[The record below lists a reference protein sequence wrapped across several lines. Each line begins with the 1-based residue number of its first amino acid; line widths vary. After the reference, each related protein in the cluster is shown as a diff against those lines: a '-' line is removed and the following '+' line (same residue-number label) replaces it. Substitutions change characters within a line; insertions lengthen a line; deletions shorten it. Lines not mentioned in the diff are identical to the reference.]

1 MQISSE
7 SIKVGHPDIVADI
20 IAANVIAEILDE
32 EKKLGLS
39 LENMPHCG
47 IEVFLGKG
55 ICLVGGEV
63 RTRAFVDIDNIAR
76 DSVIS
81 IGYNHAAVGLN
92 GHLMGVMNAI
102 IPQSPDINQGTSCE
116 LNKNHEI
123 GAGDQGIMY
132 GFACDETPELLP
144 LPYVLVNRLM
154 RAFENCGD
162 PIFAPDGKGQV
173 SVDYDIKTGKP
184 IRLAKVLMSNAVDYR
199 FVKGNRKIVKE
210 KAKKIAFECLA
221 DYVDK
226 KTEFLFNPT
235 GEWQAINSCSAAD
248 SGVTGRKLVVQFY
261 GGYPGAQLGGG
272 AVVNKS
278 PEKVDCSA
286 AFGARYVA
294 KNIVAAG
301 LASKCAVQLAYA
313 IGIASP
319 FSVYVNTF
327 GTGTIP
333 EEKLEKIIEQ
343 GFDLTPAGMIQQ
355 FKLLNGDVYRKIP
368 RTFFMDDYRW
378 EKTDSVKKLQKAAAK
393 A

>member
-7 SIKVGHPDIVADI
+7 GVKVGHPDIVADVIAANI
-20 IAANVIAEILDE
+20 IAAILDE
-32 EKKLGLS
+32 EKKLGLT
-39 LENMPHCG
+39 LGNMPHCG

-63 RTRAFVDIDNIAR
+63 RTRVFVDIDEITRN
-76 DSVIS
+76 SVLS
-81 IGYNHAAVGLN
+81 IGYDHAAVGLN
-92 GHLMGVMNAI
+92 GHLMGVLNAI
-102 IPQSPDINQGTSCE
+102 IPQSPDINQGTSCL
-116 LNKNHEI
+116 LNKDHEI

-144 LPYVLVNRLM
+144 LPYVLVSRMM

-184 IRLAKVLMSNAVDYR
+184 IRVAKVLMSNSIDYR
-199 FVKGNRKIVKE
+199 FVKGSKSKVRE
-210 KAKKIAFECLA
+210 KAKKIAFACLK
-221 DYVDK
+221 DCIDK

-235 GEWQAINSCSAAD
+235 GEWNAVNSCSAAD

-261 GGYPGAQLGGG
+261 GGFPGAQLGGG
-272 AVVNKS
+272 AVVNKT

-313 IGIASP
+313 IGIAKP
-319 FSVYVNTF
+319 FSIYVNTF
-327 GTGTIP
+327 GTGGISD
-333 EEKLEKIIEQ
+333 EKLEKIIEAI
-343 GFDLTPAGMIQQ
+343 FDLTPEGMIER
-355 FKLLNGDVYRKIP
+355 FGLLKSDIYRKIP

-378 EKTDSVKKLQKAAAK
+378 EKTDMIKQLQKAARA
-393 A
+393 